1 MNKSFVKKFVSKVFD
16 EMKETDKKIIKQQ
29 QEVEKLLMESREV
42 IKQGVRFLQV
52 KNRKSVTKE
61 FA

>member
-1 MNKSFVKKFVSKVFD
+1 
-16 EMKETDKKIIKQQ
+16 MKETDKKIIKQQ